1 MEVLGAGQGEDW
13 LWHQRTLIHLTS
25 SPLLSH
31 GLTQQSGGWGWR
43 HDKPSPTL
51 SPALLGKVSEEFSE
65 VEG

>member
-43 HDKPSPTL
+43 HDKPSPAL